1 MTTSYNAVYL
11 AIHEET
17 KQIFVGARGQA
28 AFASK
33 GGLKNS
39 MNQHNVYHN
48 KGKYDYRDPEW
59 IFYEVDPINNVLV
72 QVVK

>member
-1 MTTSYNAVYL
+1 MTTSYNTVYL

-28 AFASK
+28 AFSNK

-39 MNQHNVYHN
+39 MNQHNTYSN
-48 KGKYDYRDPEW
+48 KGKYDYKDPLW
-59 IFYEVDPINNVLV
+59 TFFEVDPINNKLV
-72 QVVK
+72 KVEK

>member
-1 MTTSYNAVYL
+1 MTTSYNTVYL
-11 AIHEET
+11 AIHEQT

-28 AFASK
+28 AFSTK

-39 MNQHNVYHN
+39 MNMQNMYAN
-48 KGKYDYRDPEW
+48 KGKYDYNDPEW
-59 IFYEVDPINNVLV
+59 IFYEVDPVNNVLV